1 MNELYTLLIG
11 YFTTISSVPVIRANQ
26 NAPAPNAPYLTI
38 NIQSQ
43 QPTGSFRNAISSGG
57 VQDVIRTYA
66 FTLDVN
72 FYGKKNGQVEL
83 EALVD
88 TVLDGLED
96 HTARLLEL
104 EGKIAMQEI
113 IQPPTDVSAL
123 FGDQFQPR
131 YNVAMRCHTSR
142 LVQYANS
149 VIEDVNVEATWR
161 TA

>member
-11 YFTTISSVPVIRANQ
+11 YFSTISNVPVIRANQ
-26 NAPAPNAPYLTI
+26 NAPAPNAPYITI

-43 QPTGSFRNAISSGG
+43 QPTGSFRMAISEEGEQS
-57 VQDVIRTYA
+57 VTRTYA

-83 EALVD
+83 EALVEK
-88 TVLDGLED
+88 VLDAFEN
-96 HTARLLEL
+96 HTLRV
-104 EGKIAMQEI
+104 IALNNQISFQEI

-142 LVQYANS
+142 LVKYTNS

>member
-1 MNELYTLLIG
+1 MNELYTLLIS
-11 YFTTISSVPVIRANQ
+11 YFKLLSGVAVIRANQ
-26 NAPAPNAPYLTI
+26 NAPAPSAPYLTL
-38 NIQSQ
+38 NIQSI
-43 QPTGSFRNAISSGG
+43 QPTGSFRTAIATNGA
-57 VQDVIRTYA
+57 QDVTRSYA

-96 HTARLLEL
+96 HTARMFEL
-104 EGKIAMQEI
+104 QGKIALQEV

-123 FGDQFQPR
+123 FGEQWQPR
-131 YNVAMRCHTSR
+131 YNIALRMHTSR
-142 LVQYANS
+142 LVEYLNS
-149 VIEDVNVEATWR
+149 YIDDVVVTETWR

>member
-11 YFTTISSVPVIRANQ
+11 YFTTLSNVRVIRANQ
-26 NAPAPNAPYLTI
+26 NAPAPTAPYLTL
-38 NIQSQ
+38 NIQSV
-43 QPTGSFRNAISSGG
+43 QPTGSFRTAIGTDG
-57 VQDVIRTYA
+57 TQDVTRSYA

-104 EGKIAMQEI
+104 QGKIAMQEV

-123 FGDQFQPR
+123 FGEQWQPR
-131 YNVAMRCHTSR
+131 YNIALRMHTSR
-142 LVQYANS
+142 AVEYVNS
-149 VIEDVNVEATWR
+149 VIDDVDVLATWR

>member
-1 MNELYTLLIG
+1 
-11 YFTTISSVPVIRANQ
+11 
-26 NAPAPNAPYLTI
+26 
-38 NIQSQ
+38 
-43 QPTGSFRNAISSGG
+43 
-57 VQDVIRTYA
+57 
-66 FTLDVN
+66 VN

-104 EGKIAMQEI
+104 QGKIAMQEV

-123 FGDQFQPR
+123 FGEQWQPR
-131 YNVAMRCHTSR
+131 YNIALRMHTSR
-142 LVQYANS
+142 AVEYVNS
-149 VIEDVNVEATWR
+149 VIDDVDVLATWR

>member
-11 YFTTISSVPVIRANQ
+11 YFSTISSVPVIRANQ
-26 NAPAPNAPYLTI
+26 NAPAPNAPYMTI

-83 EALVD
+83 EALVED
-88 TVLDGLED
+88 VLDALED
-96 HTARLLEL
+96 HTARIFSLEN
-104 EGKIAMQEI
+104 KIAFQEI

-131 YNVAMRCHTSR
+131 YNVAMRFHTSR
-142 LVQYANS
+142 LVQYTNS